1 MKARYDK
8 DVDVLLI
15 KLNDNK
21 PEYGEDIGEGII
33 VHFDKNKTP
42 VEIEIL
48 NYAYP
53 YLEIKINC
61 SKGTYIRTLAN
72 DIGRHLKTGAYL
84 KELIRTKV
92 GPFNVD
98 DSLKQSL

>member
-33 VHFDKNKTP
+33 VHFDKNKIP

-48 NYAYP
+48 KAKKY
-53 YLEIKINC
+53 
-61 SKGTYIRTLAN
+61 LAN
-72 DIGRHLKTGAYL
+72 WLEQAL
-84 KELIRTKV
+84 EV
-92 GPFNVD
+92 V
-98 DSLKQSL
+98 

>member
-21 PEYGEDIGEGII
+21 PEYGEDIGQGIV
-33 VHFDKNKTP
+33 VHFDKNKNP

-48 NYAYP
+48 KAKKNLVDWLEQA
-53 YLEIKINC
+53 LEIKD
-61 SKGTYIRTLAN
+61 K
-72 DIGRHLKTGAYL
+72 H
-84 KELIRTKV
+84 
-92 GPFNVD
+92 
-98 DSLKQSL
+98 SLMAL

>member
-1 MKARYDK
+1 MKAKYDK

-15 KLNDNK
+15 KLNNNK

-48 NYAYP
+48 KAKK
-53 YLEIKINC
+53 YLVNWIEQA
-61 SKGTYIRTLAN
+61 LE
-72 DIGRHLKTGAYL
+72 L
-84 KELIRTKV
+84 KEKQRLIA
-92 GPFNVD
+92 
-98 DSLKQSL
+98 